1 VNCNCSIQP
10 LRYALRQFQLE
21 SGPLPQP
28 VKNRK
33 GRGQCVGQSKIG
45 KSARSP
51 RLIEIAFNSLSL
63 IESVYWR
70 KSVFPSG
77 SPPRSRLQRNIIQ
90 ILDVAQ
96 TKCPIP
102 RLKLNSFLESCFLL
116 TVCWTRLRI
125 YLSRNRCGKEGLGYD
140 RHDQPLPFLRFGLKL
155 DVFCLV

>member
-1 VNCNCSIQP
+1 MLFGNSNW
-10 LRYALRQFQLE
+10 
-21 SGPLPQP
+21 
-28 VKNRK
+28 NRDLSRSPSRTERDAASASASQK
-33 GRGQCVGQSKIG
+33 LAKAQCC
-45 KSARSP
+45 ARSP

-90 ILDVAQ
+90 ILDLAQ